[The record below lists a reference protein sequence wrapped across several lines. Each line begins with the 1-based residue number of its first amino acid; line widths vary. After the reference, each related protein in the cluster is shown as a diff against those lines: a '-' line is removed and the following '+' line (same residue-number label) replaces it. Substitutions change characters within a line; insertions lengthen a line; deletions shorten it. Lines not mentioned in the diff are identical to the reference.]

1 MKTASAPPTTSTSS
15 RSGLENHGSA
25 LAGQIIAAVGAA
37 LALLGPFSDVIS
49 GIGVA
54 ALIVGTVVSAPA
66 GRHPGP
72 FMVEWWSV
80 LAIAALATLIGFGLA
95 FWLSAIG
102 GVILTIGAIVSL
114 VAVFFGTPV
123 SPE

>member
-15 RSGLENHGSA
+15 RSRLEDHGSA
-25 LAGQIIAAVGAA
+25 LVGQIIAAAGAA
-37 LALLGPFSDVIS
+37 LALLGPFSDVVS

-54 ALIVGTVVSAPA
+54 ALIVGVVVSAPA

-80 LAIAALATLIGFGLA
+80 LAVAALAVLGGFGLG
-95 FWLSAIG
+95 FWLPAAG
-102 GVILTIGAIVSL
+102 GVILTAGAVISL